1 MAQIAS
7 GAEEA
12 AGASQE
18 QSASIKRIVIHLA
31 GARTDAENTG
41 RRAET
46 VTATLSETT
55 AQITASVHAMARNAE
70 RQKSS
75 VAGIAELNER
85 AADISQITRTVSRI
99 ADQTNLLALNAAI
112 EAARTGNHGR
122 GFAVVAEEVRA
133 LAETAN
139 KNAQE
144 VDSLAGSMTEDMQ
157 AAGESL
163 RQSSDRA
170 TREAESATTVVD
182 KLASRSADMAEI
194 DVRSREIVTSASEAE
209 RAVLEA
215 EKGAEQVAA
224 AAEEQSAGAS
234 EAQAAV
240 EQQAKSLQQA
250 QLAGQSLA
258 TLTENLRRSKASH
271 NAVEQVGAAAEQL
284 SATIQELSSA
294 ATEVMAAV
302 EQINRACQIQASATQ
317 ETSAA
322 LEQIEN
328 TARLA
333 EQSIRAADGAV
344 KTIAEALE
352 ASRHSIESLVE
363 GVRDGLENARTSLAT
378 VHRLGAVS
386 RKIERTVD
394 AIALIA
400 AQTSMLAVS
409 GSIEAA
415 RVGESGGGFAVVSG
429 DIRNL
434 SRESAAS
441 VEQAKDAV
449 HSILDKVTTLR
460 SDLEQMVASG
470 ETDVQ
475 ANHTVLVLLERMT
488 AEVDELRGA
497 NARIVERAEA
507 TLAAAGEVAA
517 GSRQI
522 AAAAEEADVAS
533 RDAASAATEQSRGA
547 EDLAAAIEEIALL
560 ADELIPEDA

>member
-1 MAQIAS
+1 
-7 GAEEA
+7 
-12 AGASQE
+12 
-18 QSASIKRIVIHLA
+18 
-31 GARTDAENTG
+31 
-41 RRAET
+41 
-46 VTATLSETT
+46 
-55 AQITASVHAMARNAE
+55 
-70 RQKSS
+70 
-75 VAGIAELNER
+75 
-85 AADISQITRTVSRI
+85 
-99 ADQTNLLALNAAI
+99 
-112 EAARTGNHGR
+112 
-122 GFAVVAEEVRA
+122 
-133 LAETAN
+133 
-139 KNAQE
+139 
-144 VDSLAGSMTEDMQ
+144 
-157 AAGESL
+157 
-163 RQSSDRA
+163 
-170 TREAESATTVVD
+170 
-182 KLASRSADMAEI
+182 
-194 DVRSREIVTSASEAE
+194 
-209 RAVLEA
+209 
-215 EKGAEQVAA
+215 
-224 AAEEQSAGAS
+224 
-234 EAQAAV
+234 
-240 EQQAKSLQQA
+240 
-250 QLAGQSLA
+250 
-258 TLTENLRRSKASH
+258 
-271 NAVEQVGAAAEQL
+271 
-284 SATIQELSSA
+284 
-294 ATEVMAAV
+294 MAAV

-322 LEQIEN
+322 LEQIESA
-328 TARLA
+328 ARLA
-333 EQSIRAADGAV
+333 EQSTRAAQGGV

-352 ASRHSIESLVE
+352 ACRHSIESLVA
-363 GVRDGLENARTSLAT
+363 GVRGGLENARTSLAT